1 MPHLKD
7 LYAQYKDDGLV
18 LIGVHSKKGGSQ
30 AHEYAKAKGIDY
42 PICVDSSGST
52 VGAYGVNSYPDYY
65 VIDRNGVLR
74 YADLANS
81 HVDAVVAKLL
91 AEPAPGSTPLSRLR
105 AMVAGQP
112 DYAFRVQ
119 PMGDAAGMDLDA
131 GLRQTFGE
139 DAKGPWLEIESVM
152 VDRKKVLPTRRT
164 LVRVRAD
171 EGLTLMRHR
180 LFLDGKLSAD
190 LVLENGKLKGR
201 AEGQTVL
208 RNVPGSLSHE
218 LALHCHGKLFA
229 GEGTPKRDLAVLL
242 GNGRISGEGS
252 HLARLKDDSER
263 PGVSRIA
270 WNRGEREVSFVLDF
284 DPKGT
289 FLGMRK
295 LSTSKGVAPL
305 GITILQGESAE
316 TQLKALF
323 PERR

>member
-30 AHEYAKAKGIDY
+30 AQAFAQAKGIDY

-105 AMVAGQP
+105 AMVARQP
-112 DYAFRVQ
+112 DYAFRV
-119 PMGDAAGMDLDA
+119 AGTDVD
-131 GLRQTFGE
+131 GGVRHTFGE
-139 DAKGPWLEIESVM
+139 DAQGPWLEIESM
-152 VDRKKVLPTRRT
+152 TVDRKEVLPTRRS

-180 LFLDGKLSAD
+180 LFLDGKLTVD
-190 LVLENGKLKGR
+190 LVLEKGKLKGR

-218 LALHCHGKLFA
+218 LALQCHAKLFA
-229 GEGTPKRDLAVLL
+229 VGDAPKRDFPVLL
-242 GNGRISGEGS
+242 GDGRISGEGS
-252 HLARLKDDSER
+252 HLARLEKDSER
-263 PGVSRIA
+263 PSVTRIA
-270 WNRGEREVSFVLDF
+270 WNKGRREGSLVLDI
-284 DPKGT
+284 DSKGT
-289 FLGMRK
+289 LLGMGT

-305 GITILQGESAE
+305 GITVLQGESAE
-316 TQLKALF
+316 TLLKTLF
-323 PERR
+323 PEGR